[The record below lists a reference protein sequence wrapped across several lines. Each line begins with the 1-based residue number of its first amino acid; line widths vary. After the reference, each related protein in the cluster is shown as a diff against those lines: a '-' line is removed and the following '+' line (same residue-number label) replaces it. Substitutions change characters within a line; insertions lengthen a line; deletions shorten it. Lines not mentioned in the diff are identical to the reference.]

1 MFLGL
6 NVAIVAGPEAAPT
19 TMGRQRR
26 VDRVS
31 WNIRRAMVLDRG
43 RGDLRVRMFRP
54 VWKQDCGHFAL

>member
-6 NVAIVAGPEAAPT
+6 IVAIVAGPEAAPA

-26 VDRVS
+26 VDSISRD
-31 WNIRRAMVLDRG
+31 IRRAMVLDRG
-43 RGDLRVRMFRP
+43 RGDLRGRMFRP